1 MTTLRE
7 TRYAYGD
14 ALVEVGRAHP
24 EVVVIDADLY
34 RSTRTVLFREA
45 FPERFIDI
53 GIAEMDMVSTAAGMA
68 ASGLVPYTNS
78 FAMFIT
84 AHVYDQVRIQI
95 CYPQLHVV
103 LAGSSAGLTQGPDGA
118 SHQSLEDVALMR
130 ALPHMTVLVPAEGVE
145 TEAMTKAAATLPGP
159 VYIRL
164 GRYPVPDLFDSNYR
178 FELGKARLLREGTD
192 VAFVACGH
200 MVNASLQAA
209 ELLLGRGIA
218 ASVVNMATIKPLDA
232 EFVAKLAGRTPLIV
246 TVEEHSIIGGLGSA
260 VAEALAESSGRA
272 RLVRLGTPDVFGESG
287 MADELLAKHG
297 LTGPQIADRVQQ
309 ELKR

>member
-192 VAFVACGH
+192 VALVACGH

>member
-24 EVVVIDADLY
+24 EVVVIDADMY

-45 FPERFIDI
+45 FPERLIDI

-78 FAMFIT
+78 LAMFIT

-192 VAFVACGH
+192 VALVACGH

-218 ASVVNMATIKPLDA
+218 ASVVNMATIKPLDT

-260 VAEALAESSGRA
+260 VAEVLAESSGRA